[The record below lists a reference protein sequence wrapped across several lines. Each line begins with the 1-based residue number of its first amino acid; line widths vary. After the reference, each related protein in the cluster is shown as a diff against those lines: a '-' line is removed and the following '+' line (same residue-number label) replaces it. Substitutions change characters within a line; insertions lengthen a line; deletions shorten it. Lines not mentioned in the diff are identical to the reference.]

1 MSGASFI
8 TGTDTGVGKTVVSAM
23 LCAAFPELRY
33 WKPIQ
38 CGIEPST
45 DRADVARWAGLTPD
59 RLPAEAFRLDLP
71 ASPHVAAA
79 AAGITIAMDQL
90 RAPDGKVLA
99 EGAGGVMVPINDRQ
113 TMLDLMGSLGL
124 PVILVARTAL
134 GTINHTLLSLEALR
148 HRGLRV
154 AGVVLNGTPVP
165 TTTATIRA
173 WGKVAILA
181 ELPPLAEL
189 NPTALRGAFERHW
202 RGDR

>member
-1 MSGASFI
+1 
-8 TGTDTGVGKTVVSAM
+8 
-23 LCAAFPELRY
+23 
-33 WKPIQ
+33 
-38 CGIEPST
+38 
-45 DRADVARWAGLTPD
+45 
-59 RLPAEAFRLDLP
+59 
-71 ASPHVAAA
+71 
-79 AAGITIAMDQL
+79 MDQL